1 MISVIKSV
9 VTFSNELS
17 IITVGVIAAIFT
29 VSFVQGLKRT
39 IFTPV
44 IMAYLVPPQTN
55 SSKMI
60 VSLKN
65 NQYLYVGEFIAELIQ
80 WLVFMIICYIVWL
93 VQSKTKVVVVTEK

>member
-1 MISVIKSV
+1 MLSVFRSV

-17 IITVGVIAAIFT
+17 IITISVVAAIFT
-29 VSFVQGLKRT
+29 FGFVQGLKRT

-60 VSLKN
+60 KSLRN
-65 NQYLYVGEFIAELIQ
+65 NQFIYIGEFIAELIQ
-80 WLVFMIICYIVWL
+80 WLVFMLVCYLIWL
-93 VQSKTKVVVVTEK
+93 ARSRW